1 MKKQPK
7 IALALGGGG
16 ARGCAHIGAL
26 KVLERENIRIDMI
39 VGTSIGAVVGAIY
52 ADNPI
57 ALELEEKFRRFLKS
71 KEYKKSGLELCKRKE
86 PA

>member
-1 MKKQPK
+1 MK

-26 KVLERENIRIDMI
+26 KVLEQENISIDLI

-52 ADNPI
+52 AQTGQV
-57 ALELEEKFRRFLKS
+57 AKVEERFKEFLKS
-71 KEYKKSGLELCKRKE
+71 EEYQLSLIHI
-86 PA
+86 